1 MQSTVDRLKLYP
13 DIDAYNTGMLKVSDI
28 HTIYYEQSGNPMGKP
43 IVVVHG
49 GPGGGTSPSLRC
61 FFDPQ
66 AYRIIMFDQRG
77 CGHSTPHACLDD
89 NTTWHLVSDMELL
102 RNHLGVAK
110 WQVFGGS
117 WGSTLALAYA
127 ITNPAHTASLILRGI
142 FLLRKKEINWFY
154 QSGASFLFPDAWDKY
169 LEPIPAE
176 EHVDLV
182 TAYHTR
188 LTSPDHDVQIRAA
201 KAWSIWEGS
210 TSKLFLDP
218 QFVQKFGGD
227 AFALAFARIE
237 SHYFFNHGFFETDN
251 WILDNVDK
259 IRSIPC
265 VIVQGRYDVVCPMTS
280 AWDLKRAYPE
290 ATLHIVP
297 DAGHSAQEPG
307 IISELISA
315 TNKFR
320 DLEY

>member
-1 MQSTVDRLKLYP
+1 M
-13 DIDAYNTGMLKVSDI
+13 
-28 HTIYYEQSGNPMGKP
+28 TI
-43 IVVVHG
+43 
-49 GPGGGTSPSLRC
+49 
-61 FFDPQ
+61 
-66 AYRIIMFDQRG
+66 A
-77 CGHSTPHACLDD
+77 A
-89 NTTWHLVSDMELL
+89 HLL
-102 RNHLGVAK
+102 
-110 WQVFGGS
+110 
-117 WGSTLALAYA
+117 
-127 ITNPAHTASLILRGI
+127 
-142 FLLRKKEINWFY
+142 FLLARVRLTPLRFY
-154 QSGASFLFPDAWDKY
+154 QSGASFLFPDAWDRY

-176 EHVDLV
+176 EHGDLV

-188 LTSPDHDVQIRAA
+188 LTSSDPDVQVRAA

-237 SHYFFNHGFFETDN
+237 SHYFFNHGFFESDN
-251 WILDNVDK
+251 WILENVDK

-265 VIVQGRYDVVCPMTS
+265 AIVQGRYDAVCPMTS
-280 AWDLKRAYPE
+280 AWDLKKAFPE
-290 ATLHIVP
+290 AALHIVP

>member
-1 MQSTVDRLKLYP
+1 MAGVWRQLGQYAGTGVRHLSPHEHGVTHSARHIFTAQKGNQLVQTLRLKQYYACH
-13 DIDAYNTGMLKVSDI
+13 DVS
-28 HTIYYEQSGNPMGKP
+28 
-43 IVVVHG
+43 
-49 GPGGGTSPSLRC
+49 R
-61 FFDPQ
+61 
-66 AYRIIMFDQRG
+66 
-77 CGHSTPHACLDD
+77 
-89 NTTWHLVSDMELL
+89 
-102 RNHLGVAK
+102 
-110 WQVFGGS
+110 
-117 WGSTLALAYA
+117 
-127 ITNPAHTASLILRGI
+127 
-142 FLLRKKEINWFY
+142 FY

-169 LEPIPAE
+169 LEPIPSE
-176 EHVDLV
+176 EHCDLV

-188 LTSPDHDVQIRAA
+188 LTSSDPDVQVRAA

-237 SHYFFNHGFFETDN
+237 SHYFFNHGFFESDN
-251 WILDNVDK
+251 WILENVVK

-280 AWDLKRAYPE
+280 AWDLKKAYPE
-290 ATLHIVP
+290 AALQIVP